1 MWVISYGANSKYHPQ
16 GLANLWSSH
25 HLRITG
31 MALGESHMNPQITG
45 LLMLLMLSIF
55 CVNVIIYSYVVNDVN
70 IVDVVIH
77 IPTCCDNIIPTSL
90 AC

>member
-1 MWVISYGANSKYHPQ
+1 MYDWILTSKNVGNFYGANSKYHPQ

-45 LLMLLMLSIF
+45 LLMLLMLSIL
-55 CVNVIIYSYVVNDVN
+55 CVNVIIYS
-70 IVDVVIH
+70 
-77 IPTCCDNIIPTSL
+77 
-90 AC
+90 